1 MTQQEITNSEL
12 IKRLEVKLEEG
23 QKKFGAV
30 EGKFELDLTNLKETV
45 KEKVSEINSL
55 KENDLLLQNKL
66 KEADLIEDKILSDL
80 QNIKNEKLKLESEL
94 QKKEN
99 ELVELK
105 KKVKI
110 MRRDL
115 SKS

>member
-1 MTQQEITNSEL
+1 M
-12 IKRLEVKLEEG
+12 
-23 QKKFGAV
+23 
-30 EGKFELDLTNLKETV
+30 DLTNLKETV

-105 KKVKI
+105 KKLK
-110 MRRDL
+110 
-115 SKS
+115 